1 MTLLSGARDV
11 AALASPFFVAY
22 IGIHFLAFLRAGTI
36 ATPRVT
42 PFPEGMLRRVHEEHS
57 GSGEGEFWRTSP
69 RDRMVM
75 VSPSCNQLSI
85 SLALGMP
92 PDRANLC
99 LDPLMLV
106 VVACWRA
113 SLDSWQAR
121 VAGRCHVQGV

>member
-1 MTLLSGARDV
+1 M
-11 AALASPFFVAY
+11 
-22 IGIHFLAFLRAGTI
+22 
-36 ATPRVT
+36 T

-85 SLALGMP
+85 YLALGMP

-106 VVACWRA
+106 LNCLPACITGFMA
-113 SLDSWQAR
+113 SSSCR
-121 VAGRCHVQGV
+121 TVSCAGRVTHTFVI